1 MSHKLVKDFNYLDFL
16 IVLIVKFIFKFRKQ
30 TVPLLW
36 FFLWKKEIKT
46 LNPFEYLYF
55 KQSWN

>member
-36 FFLWKKEIKT
+36 FFLWKKQINS

>member
-30 TVPLLW
+30 TVPLL
-36 FFLWKKEIKT
+36 
-46 LNPFEYLYF
+46 
-55 KQSWN
+55 